1 MGKTVIYICFA
12 VFIPQSISYVII
24 YGFIWK
30 PKHCVTTLLRKNVL
44 SLILNNRLTNEFLKH
59 NPLVFLLWLLSIMV
73 VYEIEFIT
81 ADPWTTQDRTVRVRL
96 HTDFFSINTSIQSTV
111 HIPRFC
117 ILRFNQL
124 WTKNSILDLQL
135 GICKCWGRTICIL
148 LCHFI

>member
-1 MGKTVIYICFA
+1 MRCCFYPSKHFICNNLW
-12 VFIPQSISYVII
+12 IHLETQ
-24 YGFIWK
+24 
-30 PKHCVTTLLRKNVL
+30 TLCDNITMEKCVL
-44 SLILNNRLTNEFLKH
+44 SNSKQQTYKWIFETQPISVSFVVIVHNGRLWNRVYHSWPLNNTGSNCAGPLTH
-59 NPLVFLLWLLSIMV
+59 
-73 VYEIEFIT
+73 
-81 ADPWTTQDRTVRVRL
+81 R
-96 HTDFFSINTSIQSTV
+96 FFSINTSIQSTV